1 MLSAKKY
8 SLFVIPSPLKH
19 QRNISVFNG
28 NTPICRGNMDCVKIH
43 PFRAVLP
50 FVFPIIAKFFVVGF
64 KNQVPHLRKA
74 QIIIHKSYS
83 LKKNLSRVIYSLRVR
98 KTLIFRIWISS
109 SNDAAN
115 AGYDAKGCCL
125 LMKLL
130 TIH

>member
-64 KNQVPHLRKA
+64 KNQVPHLC
-74 QIIIHKSYS
+74 QC
-83 LKKNLSRVIYSLRVR
+83 LKYVDR
-98 KTLIFRIWISS
+98 FRPKIQNKWQNGINSV
-109 SNDAAN
+109 
-115 AGYDAKGCCL
+115 
-125 LMKLL
+125 
-130 TIH
+130 